1 MFTTTIGQRIRQ
13 IRLELNLTQ
22 SELAKDIGVK
32 PITISHYEVGT
43 RKVSEQSMQGICR
56 THNVSYEF
64 LKNGTLPMFIDN
76 PYQKLSTLIEQ
87 QSQPLDDADV
97 KLITAYL
104 NLSTDKR
111 KIIREFL
118 QSCFQ

>member
-1 MFTTTIGQRIRQ
+1 MSTTTIGERIRQ
-13 IRLELNLTQ
+13 IRLALNLTQ
-22 SELAKDIGVK
+22 SELARAIGVK

-43 RKVSEQSMQGICR
+43 RSVSEQSMQGICR
-56 THNVSYEF
+56 TYNVSYDF

-76 PYQKLSTLIEQ
+76 PYQKLSTLLER
-87 QSQPLDDADV
+87 QSQPLDDDDL

-111 KIIREFL
+111 KIIKEFL
-118 QSCFQ
+118 QSCFK